1 MMMMTFHRLP
11 EPRERSNKV
20 SGQQLCCIIPR
31 TESDQTSRNRAGI
44 SRCFSVAPAAG
55 KNRCTP
61 AGPGTENRARLGRPI
76 RAGNGPNARRATGL
90 GGINRWRF
98 GEPSW
103 GCLPRIGVFVDRI
116 CTGIFPQSVF
126 VGKWHKVKT
135 ESRSDEGNGARG
147 WSIRWLRS
155 SDSH

>member
-90 GGINRWRF
+90 RGYQQVKIWRVELRLF
-98 GEPSW
+98 A
-103 GCLPRIGVFVDRI
+103 
-116 CTGIFPQSVF
+116 
-126 VGKWHKVKT
+126 
-135 ESRSDEGNGARG
+135 ESRSVCRPNLHRDLSTKRLCRKMAQGEDR
-147 WSIRWLRS
+147 IEV
-155 SDSH
+155 